1 MEERLAA
8 ADVARKA
15 VVKEKEQV
23 KEQLDESEA
32 MLRRQKAIIEAQK
45 QAILQ
50 LQLAL
55 KNQEQAIETIFEVDP
70 KELEAPVV

>member
-23 KEQLDESEA
+23 KQQLDESEA

-70 KELEAPVV
+70 KELEV

>member
-23 KEQLDESEA
+23 KQQLDESEA

>member
-32 MLRRQKAIIEAQK
+32 MLRRQKAIIEA
-45 QAILQ
+45 
-50 LQLAL
+50 
-55 KNQEQAIETIFEVDP
+55 
-70 KELEAPVV
+70 